1 MPTTIV
7 WTVTVTAVLL
17 FGLLAPSV
25 SSRKI
30 PDASSTLLKMH
41 RLYSQQPP
49 HDTKLYDILR
59 VSPNATLAQIQK
71 SYRKLTREFHP
82 DKAAACNSEDND
94 NNNNNNNN
102 NDHPTTSTTTT
113 STTQSAL
120 EQVREAY
127 DILKEDSTRLPY
139 HQYGLMDARHAA
151 FVLTGAAMT
160 DEDQRDLLRLMGYPS
175 NHNNNNNDD
184 DDDDRASKN
193 NGNDR
198 VAFLAANLLERMRP
212 LVEGAMTK
220 AMLADSIAQECDRLK
235 TLPLGAHILRCIGR
249 AYRHAGQK
257 VLRKHQRNNKK
268 RRTMGGDVSDQ
279 VRDKMRDAK
288 QVLTAVAAGGRLV
301 LTEQMTK
308 SRLKSQSTLPRIG
321 YVGLGEVRAVWCC

>member
-1 MPTTIV
+1 MNCAKSYRWMHTLVLTT
-7 WTVTVTAVLL
+7 VLI
-17 FGLLAPSV
+17 FGLTPSV
-25 SSRKI
+25 ASRKI

-49 HDTKLYDILR
+49 HDTTLYDVLH

-82 DKAAACNSEDND
+82 DKACHDDN
-94 NNNNNNNN
+94 
-102 NDHPTTSTTTT
+102 STTI
-113 STTQSAL
+113 QL

-139 HQYGLMDARHAA
+139 HQYGLLEARHAA
-151 FVLTGAAMT
+151 FVLTGAAVT
-160 DEDQRDLLRLMGYPS
+160 GDQRDLLRLMGYDDGS
-175 NHNNNNNDD
+175 NDN
-184 DDDDRASKN
+184 
-193 NGNDR
+193 R

-212 LVEGAMTK
+212 LVEGAITK
-220 AMLADSIAQECDRLK
+220 AMLADSMAQECDRLK
-235 TLPLGAHILRCIGR
+235 KLPLGAHILRCIGR

-257 VLRKHQRNNKK
+257 VLRKHQRNKK
-268 RRTMGGDVSDQ
+268 RHTIGGDVSDK
-279 VRDKMRDAK
+279 VRDKVRDAK

-308 SRLKSQSTLPRIG
+308 SRFKNQPTLPRIG
-321 YVGLGEVRAVWCC
+321 YVGLGEVRAVWWCQTVRS